1 MNDNINEVKQNEE
14 ELLPM
19 SESESLKIKKFR
31 MIIRKINL
39 KTAIIIAVVIVVGV
53 LAYIYKGSFIA
64 VTVNGSPISRFAVI
78 GKLEKTSGKQTLDSL
93 ITQKL
98 IIGELDKEKITVTD
112 DEINADIKKIEDQIT
127 AQGNTLAQ
135 ALTAQGM
142 TAADL
147 RDQVSINLRI
157 EKLLTDKIQVS
168 NDEISQYIKDNKL
181 TVPKGQ
187 EAQYNDQ
194 IRSQLKS
201 DKLSQAAQD
210 WVNSIRSQASIH
222 YFVNY

>member
-78 GKLEKTSGKQTLDSL
+78 GKLEKTSGKQTLDS
-93 ITQKL
+93 Q
-98 IIGELDKEKITVTD
+98 
-112 DEINADIKKIEDQIT
+112 KIESSYD
-127 AQGNTLAQ
+127 
-135 ALTAQGM
+135 
-142 TAADL
+142 
-147 RDQVSINLRI
+147 S
-157 EKLLTDKIQVS
+157 
-168 NDEISQYIKDNKL
+168 
-181 TVPKGQ
+181 
-187 EAQYNDQ
+187 
-194 IRSQLKS
+194 
-201 DKLSQAAQD
+201 
-210 WVNSIRSQASIH
+210 H
-222 YFVNY
+222 